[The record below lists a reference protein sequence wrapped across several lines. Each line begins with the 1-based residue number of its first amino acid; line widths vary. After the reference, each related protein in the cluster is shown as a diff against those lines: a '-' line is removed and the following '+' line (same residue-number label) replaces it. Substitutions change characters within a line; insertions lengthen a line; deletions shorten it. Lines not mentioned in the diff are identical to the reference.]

1 MVWPPLANTFVAFKK
16 SDIRM
21 PESSIRMRSG
31 AVMPWR
37 CAISNTS
44 AMAHSTRARFGSA
57 CGWYCPILFIVT
69 VYKGLHFRKTNA
81 GRVQKCLLRA
91 FSKLHS
97 CIFEFRP
104 IRLSNRRCTK
114 IANKR
119 SQTKDLQFG
128 SSPLCRDTPTLSV
141 QKCTLLWPDYT
152 FTILVGK
159 TGLLKNRH
167 PTTDTDRVFRSQHVA
182 CQRRLHRCLRDQQP

>member
-1 MVWPPLANTFVAFKK
+1 MEWPPLANTFVAFKK

-21 PESSIRMRSG
+21 PESSIRIRSA

-44 AMAHSTRARFGSA
+44 AMAHSTRSRFGSA
-57 CGWYCPILFIVT
+57 CGLYCPILFIVT
-69 VYKGLHFRKTNA
+69 VYKGLHFRNTNA

-91 FSKLHS
+91 FSKLHN

-104 IRLSNRRCTK
+104 IRLCESQVHEDRKQN

-119 SQTKDLQFG
+119 FPIWKFLIVPEHSAPVCSKVHTLAANVHLQNLYLAR
-128 SSPLCRDTPTLSV
+128 P
-141 QKCTLLWPDYT
+141 
-152 FTILVGK
+152 
-159 TGLLKNRH
+159 
-167 PTTDTDRVFRSQHVA
+167 A
-182 CQRRLHRCLRDQQP
+182 C

>member
-21 PESSIRMRSG
+21 PESSIRIRSA

-44 AMAHSTRARFGSA
+44 PMAHSTRSRFGSA
-57 CGWYCPILFIVT
+57 CGLYGPILFIVT

-91 FSKLHS
+91 FSKLHN

-104 IRLSNRRCTK
+104 IRLCESQVHEDRKQEDPKQQISNLEVPHCAGTLRPCLFKSAHSCGQR
-114 IANKR
+114 
-119 SQTKDLQFG
+119 
-128 SSPLCRDTPTLSV
+128 TLS
-141 QKCTLLWPDYT
+141 K
-152 FTILVGK
+152 FIFGK
-159 TGLLKNRH
+159 TGLFKNRY

-182 CQRRLHRCLRDQQP
+182 CQRRLHRCLRDQQ

>member
-21 PESSIRMRSG
+21 PESSIRIRSA
-31 AVMPWR
+31 AVIPWR

-44 AMAHSTRARFGSA
+44 AMAHSTRSRFGSA
-57 CGWYCPILFIVT
+57 CGLYCPILFIVT

-91 FSKLHS
+91 FSKLHN

-104 IRLSNRRCTK
+104 IRLGESQVHEDRKQK

-119 SQTKDLQFG
+119 FPILEVPYCAG
-128 SSPLCRDTPTLSV
+128 TLRPCLFKSAHSCG
-141 QKCTLLWPDYT
+141 QRTRSK
-152 FTILVGK
+152 FIFGK
-159 TGLLKNRH
+159 TGLLNNRH
-167 PTTDTDRVFRSQHVA
+167 PIY
-182 CQRRLHRCLRDQQP
+182 

>member
-1 MVWPPLANTFVAFKK
+1 MGWPPLANTFVAFKK

-21 PESSIRMRSG
+21 PESSIRTRSA

-44 AMAHSTRARFGSA
+44 AMAHSTRSRFGSA
-57 CGWYCPILFIVT
+57 RGLYCPILFIVT

-91 FSKLHS
+91 FSKLHNR
-97 CIFEFRP
+97 IFEFRP
-104 IRLSNRRCTK
+104 IRLCESQVHEDRKQKISNLEVPHCAGTLRPCLFK
-114 IANKR
+114 SAH
-119 SQTKDLQFG
+119 SCGQT
-128 SSPLCRDTPTLSV
+128 TLS
-141 QKCTLLWPDYT
+141 Q
-152 FTILVGK
+152 FIVGK

-182 CQRRLHRCLRDQQP
+182 CQRRLHRCLRDQ